1 MGELCIGASS
11 KIGPR
16 VKIGGNRKGG
26 GWRTV
31 EYKVQTEVNFWVD
44 FVEESCELL
53 AVEGC
58 IQMFDG
64 MD

>member
-1 MGELCIGASS
+1 LEGTE
-11 KIGPR
+11 
-16 VKIGGNRKGG
+16 NG

-53 AVEGC
+53 AAEGC
-58 IQMFDG
+58 IQIFDG